1 MEKHSVLAWGHEDLN
16 LSHPRRQ
23 PLLPGKKPGRG
34 FASATREQ
42 FPGQKHRHSSKT
54 PTFNLGGR
62 GRGGSLRLKPS
73 CAATH
78 TGPVPRL
85 WTAAPT
91 ANRIVPG
98 AQRPRVPP
106 AGDKKTAELRESQT
120 HTHGCAA
127 KLGTGCWLFRVFGGG
142 RGVGCAHGYGRN
154 GGIGWFYSSGLLL
167 QGKKP
172 Q

>member
-34 FASATREQ
+34 FASATTEQ

-54 PTFNLGGR
+54 PTFNLGG
-62 GRGGSLRLKPS
+62 GRESQAEAKLCSHSHRPCPPPLGRSPDS
-73 CAATH
+73 QSHC
-78 TGPVPRL
+78 P
-85 WTAAPT
+85 W
-91 ANRIVPG
+91 
-98 AQRPRVPP
+98 AQRPGVPP

-154 GGIGWFYSSGLLL
+154 GGTGWFYSSGLLL